1 MSGICFIIVL
11 ANKGL
16 GDINPVWKNLENCSE
31 DRSSLDNYMFY
42 AFELFHSKILN
53 ILHLTYLLIF
63 NYALSICCMKSN
75 KC

>member
-1 MSGICFIIVL
+1 MSEICFIIVP

-16 GDINPVWKNLENCSE
+16 GDINPVWKSLENCSE
-31 DRSSLDNYMFY
+31 DTSPLSNSIFY
-42 AFELFHSKILN
+42 AFEHFHSKILN
-53 ILHLTYLLIF
+53 ILHVTYLLIF